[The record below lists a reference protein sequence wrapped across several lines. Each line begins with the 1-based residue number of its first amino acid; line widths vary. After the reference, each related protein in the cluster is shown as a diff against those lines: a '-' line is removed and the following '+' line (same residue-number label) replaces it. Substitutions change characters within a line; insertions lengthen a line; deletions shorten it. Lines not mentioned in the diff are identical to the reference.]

1 MIFSVLVDLQSEQ
14 TYNDSKKK
22 KIKKKSN
29 FEAKSAEIFFKTILT
44 EESRHAGVCFAV
56 VLRKFKFWRN
66 NCIFAPV
73 QKPLSKPELRTKF
86 EEFSI
91 IK

>member
-29 FEAKSAEIFFKTILT
+29 FEAKSAEIFLKTILT

-66 NCIFAPV
+66 NCILHLF
-73 QKPLSKPELRTKF
+73 KNL
-86 EEFSI
+86 
-91 IK
+91 

>member
-29 FEAKSAEIFFKTILT
+29 FEVIFLKLF
-44 EESRHAGVCFAV
+44 
-56 VLRKFKFWRN
+56 
-66 NCIFAPV
+66 
-73 QKPLSKPELRTKF
+73 
-86 EEFSI
+86 
-91 IK
+91 